1 MIFNLEKPIYG
12 SFYAIWDKWLNL
24 AKKNNYRLVVNTS
37 HGTATFDNAR
47 EYLKG
52 AEKLKR
58 YFKNPEVP
66 MIFYGRDFLPLIKQ
80 RQERKKWEKKLN
92 TEGSLLEAL
101 KKIKEKKPELFIAVQ
116 EKLFVN
122 TS

>member
-37 HGTATFDNAR
+37 HGTATFQNAR
-47 EYLKG
+47 EYLNG
-52 AEKLKR
+52 AKILKR
-58 YFKNPEVP
+58 YFKNPDVP

-80 RQERKKWEKKLN
+80 REERKKWEKKLN
-92 TEGSLLEAL
+92 TEGALIEAL
-101 KKIKEKKPELFIAVQ
+101 KKIRQKKPELF
-116 EKLFVN
+116 EKIQTTLF
-122 TS
+122 

>member
-12 SFYAIWDKWLNL
+12 SFYAIWDKWLNF

-37 HGTATFDNAR
+37 HGTATFTDVK

-58 YFKNPEVP
+58 FYKNPEEP

-80 RQERKKWEKKLN
+80 REERKRWEKKLN
-92 TEGSLLEAL
+92 TEGALLEVL
-101 KKIKEKKPELFIAVQ
+101 KKIKEKKPELFKAVQ